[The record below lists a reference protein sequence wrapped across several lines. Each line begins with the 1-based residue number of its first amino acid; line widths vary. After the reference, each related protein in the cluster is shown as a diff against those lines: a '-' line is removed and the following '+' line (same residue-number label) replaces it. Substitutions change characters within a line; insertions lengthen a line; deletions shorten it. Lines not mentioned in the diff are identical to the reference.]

1 MTQKAKNHGSKPLQ
15 FSSQKFFLNFK
26 RVLED
31 MKTRFFICIW
41 FFRISKKFLTILF
54 HKKTKIITHLNIF
67 GPKKACRTE
76 FRVLGPNFW
85 VQFPIAPTN
94 KNFETFNSVSSKGI
108 YLAQKKKLWATDSEN
123 ICNTLKFTH
132 FLLILRTNFAKL
144 NVGAFL

>member
-15 FSSQKFFLNFK
+15 FSSQNFFLNFK

-41 FFRISKKFLTILF
+41 FFRINKKVLTILF
-54 HKKTKIITHLNIF
+54 HKKTKIITHLDIF

-85 VQFPIAPTN
+85 VQFPIAPTT
-94 KNFETFNSVSSKGI
+94 KNFETFNSVISKGI
-108 YLAQKKKLWATDSEN
+108 YLAQKKKIMGN
-123 ICNTLKFTH
+123 
-132 FLLILRTNFAKL
+132 
-144 NVGAFL
+144 